1 MITLALRLSRLNY
14 NYARSLWLHLYD
26 DHACSLLSWS
36 NDDSA
41 LPTLMPHLNDNNA
54 CSIELRVR
62 PGEDIF
68 SIGPLKRFDCW
79 SLVRGEALCSGAP
92 SRWTTPGLCV
102 GCNKELL
109 RLAALWRRLM
119 RMFWWT
125 LYLLRFLLRLE
136 CCAKEKLQ
144 VTQNITV
151 TWLFLEP
158 SSQTTL
164 FCVGP
169 KIKSN

>member
-1 MITLALRLSRLNY
+1 MPLSLAGAINLNM
-14 NYARSLWLHLYD
+14 AVFIFSGVIKPADTGGDVGFRADFHV
-26 DHACSLLSWS
+26 
-36 NDDSA
+36 
-41 LPTLMPHLNDNNA
+41 
-54 CSIELRVR
+54 ELRVR
-62 PGEDIF
+62 PREDLF

-79 SLVRGEALCSGAP
+79 SLVRGEALCSAAP

-102 GCNKELL
+102 GCDKELL

-119 RMFWWT
+119 RMFDELSIYCWIIS
-125 LYLLRFLLRLE
+125 RLD

-158 SSQTTL
+158 ASKTTL